1 MIEKYARHI
10 YATLGAGYSERIYHN
25 AMEVL
30 LRKHSVPYESE
41 RVVPVEFEGH
51 VIGNLRADII
61 VDRRV
66 VLEFKSIA
74 KIGDKDEQQAR
85 NYLRLLNLDEAMLI
99 NFGKNFEIRRVL
111 LGEEMSTSCTGNTGP
126 CAYNSP

>member
-10 YATLGAGYSERIYHN
+10 YATLGTGYSERIYHN

-30 LRKHSVPYESE
+30 LRKHQVPYESE
-41 RVVPVEFEGH
+41 RIVPVEFEGH

-74 KIGDKDEQQAR
+74 KIGDKEEQQAR
-85 NYLRLLNLDEAMLI
+85 NYLRLLNLGEAMLI
-99 NFGKNFEIRRVL
+99 NFGKNFEIRRVVL
-111 LGEEMSTSCTGNTGP
+111 SEEMSTSCTENTVP
-126 CAYNSP
+126 CADTVP

>member
-1 MIEKYARHI
+1 MIERYARHI
-10 YATLGAGYSERIYHN
+10 YNVLGTGYSERMYHN

-30 LRKHSVPYESE
+30 LRMHRIPYESE
-41 RVVPVEFEGH
+41 RIVPVEFEGH

-74 KIGDKDEQQAR
+74 KIGDKEEQQAL
-85 NYLRLLNLDEAMLI
+85 NYLQLLNLNEALLI

-111 LGEEMSTSCTGNTGP
+111 RGEQVSTSCTLDTEP
-126 CAYNSP
+126 CDDSSP

>member
-10 YATLGAGYSERIYHN
+10 HATLGTGYSERVYHN

-74 KIGDKDEQQAR
+74 KIGDKEEQQAR
-85 NYLRLLNLDEAMLI
+85 NYLRLLNLGEAMLI

-111 LGEEMSTSCTGNTGP
+111 LGEEMSTSCTENTAP
-126 CAYNSP
+126 CDDSVP